1 MVGDREPV
9 APSPPVTTIPRMK
22 DAVAFLAFMRGLV
35 PDSTVSLTLGDS
47 GLTVTISNRVT
58 GRWYGYILD
67 ADDLEKP
74 SAGLADEL
82 VRIHENRSHGDD
94 KHPVLPHADLE
105 RMKARLAV
113 VEANLTAA
121 RRWGYLEVKK
131 EYAPGGNVITS
142 EEEDERAT
150 LQARAEA
157 ERWGAPEPSAADG
170 LPESADECS
179 EDPPVRCGTFT
190 YTAPHAD
197 ESVAEG
203 SVQVVNTNTATA
215 DEREHAGLTLEA
227 SQRAFLKAWGWTS
240 NGTGLWA
247 DPWKEVVNFAWDS
260 DMAVA
265 EQNNRKEGVSSS
277 TPPLRGKGDARPA
290 YSIADSMERIK
301 LAAQYGH
308 SPVDLTVDL
317 YDAIVAE
324 LDRALAAGRP

>member
-1 MVGDREPV
+1 
-9 APSPPVTTIPRMK
+9 MK

-94 KHPVLPHADLE
+94 KHPIRHNREGDHDLRITNSERFVIRELLSVATITATGSKAGYFVHKCEKQGLNRGDALALADAFDIDVPEELWG
-105 RMKARLAV
+105 RY
-113 VEANLTAA
+113 EAD
-121 RRWGYLEVKK
+121 
-131 EYAPGGNVITS
+131 PS
-142 EEEDERAT
+142 
-150 LQARAEA
+150 ARAA
-157 ERWGAPEPSAADG
+157 K
-170 LPESADECS
+170 
-179 EDPPVRCGTFT
+179 
-190 YTAPHAD
+190 
-197 ESVAEG
+197 EG

-215 DEREHAGLTLEA
+215 DEREHAALTLEA

-247 DPWKEVVNFAWDS
+247 DPWKEVVNFAWDG

-277 TPPLRGKGDARPA
+277 SPPLRGKGDARPT
-290 YSIADSMERIK
+290 YSIADSMKRIREAVRT
-301 LAAQYGH
+301 LPGNH
-308 SPVDLTVDL
+308 TRSPSDTLTDLEDV
-317 YDAIVAE
+317 IIAE
-324 LDRALAAGRP
+324 LKRARAEGNP